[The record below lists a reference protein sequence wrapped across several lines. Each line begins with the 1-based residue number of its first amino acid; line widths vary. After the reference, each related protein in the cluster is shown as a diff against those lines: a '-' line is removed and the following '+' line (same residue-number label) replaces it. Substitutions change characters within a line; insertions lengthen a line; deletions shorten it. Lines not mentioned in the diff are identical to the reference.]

1 MYSEF
6 KYMGGEG
13 GLYANNR
20 VEHMTFKINTFRL

>member
-6 KYMGGEG
+6 KYRGG

-20 VEHMTFKINTFRL
+20 VEHTTFKINTFRL